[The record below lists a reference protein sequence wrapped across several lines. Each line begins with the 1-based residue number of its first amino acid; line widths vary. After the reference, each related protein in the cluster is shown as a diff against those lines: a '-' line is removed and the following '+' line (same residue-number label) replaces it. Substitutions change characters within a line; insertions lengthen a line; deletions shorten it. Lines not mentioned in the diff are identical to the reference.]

1 MASARTCPHGP
12 ERRLLISGTRVR
24 EMLASGETIDEH
36 FSRPEVLDVLREYY
50 AGLDGKVETGL
61 HSN

>member
-24 EMLASGETIDEH
+24 EMLASGQAVDEH
-36 FSRPEVLDVLREYY
+36 FSRPEVLEILREYY
-50 AGLDGKVETGL
+50 AGLDGKVEAGL
-61 HSN
+61 HSH